1 MSDLSVFINRTQL
14 CYLINTYHNDIEPVS
29 VMTCDAR
36 LIVGILE
43 GFDQA
48 MNLILSHSHERVFS
62 LDEPVAVVQLGL
74 YMLRGDNV

>member
-1 MSDLSVFINRTQL
+1 
-14 CYLINTYHNDIEPVS
+14 
-29 VMTCDAR
+29 MTCDAR
-36 LIVGILE
+36 IIVGILE

-74 YMLRGDNV
+74 YLLRGDNV